1 MDDLSR
7 IRQLANI
14 KEEAQRETFV
24 IDIEKASLENDYYRN
39 VIYTGPH
46 LQLVLMSLQPGEEIG
61 EEVHTKGDQFIR
73 VEAGTAE
80 FVLNGDRKSSGDNS
94 AVVIPQG
101 MRHNVINVGD
111 DELKLYVVYSHPE
124 HPDGTQEETKPAN

>member
-7 IRQLANI
+7 IKQLANI
-14 KEEAQRETFV
+14 KEESQRETFLV
-24 IDIEKASLENDYYRN
+24 DIDEASLENDYYRN

-61 EEVHTKGDQFIR
+61 EEVHSKGDQFIR
-73 VEAGTAE
+73 VEDGTAE
-80 FVLNGDRKSSGDNS
+80 FVLNGDRKTSGDNT

-101 MRHNVINVGD
+101 MRHNIINVGD
-111 DELKLYVVYSHPE
+111 TVLKLYVLYSRPE
-124 HPDGTQEETKPAN
+124 HPDGTQEKTKPQE